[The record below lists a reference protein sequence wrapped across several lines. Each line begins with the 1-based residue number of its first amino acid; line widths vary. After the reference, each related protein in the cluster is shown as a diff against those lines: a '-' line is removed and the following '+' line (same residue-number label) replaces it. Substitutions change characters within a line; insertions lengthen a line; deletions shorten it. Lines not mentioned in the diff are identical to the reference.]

1 MRLGP
6 DRRTFLTGAAAA
18 ALPGM
23 AQAGPAPI
31 ELTTPAPAPEWARLQ
46 RELLDA
52 NAKAADAYFAKYFD
66 DRGYLQVFERWG
78 ANDGPDDAAEAVNDW
93 PYLHALGGPDRILE
107 LYRKAWEGNL
117 RQYAAARTRKIA
129 YARAGM
135 YHREFP
141 PMIDWQHTSEN
152 LSAFNLQGLSDP
164 HDKAFRG
171 RAKRYAG
178 FYTGEDPAAPN
189 YDPGRRLIRSLW
201 NGSRG
206 PLLRPTTPLDWAGEP
221 FDPAR
226 FHMEHGERTYAETL
240 AHYAEYT
247 ESVGDNPLNLHST
260 TLALNAYM
268 LDHEAKYRRWLLEYV
283 GAWAERAAANGGV
296 LPSNVG
302 LDGTI
307 GGAAGGRWWGGI
319 YGWGFSPVVPQ
330 TGEREHRNRVPR
342 SIVGFMNAYLLTGDD
357 AWLDVWRRQ
366 NAAINAHARTVDGRL
381 QTPRMYGKDGWYGWA
396 DGPYQLNT
404 LEIWWLSQKPA
415 DRAKA
420 PDHPW
425 VAFLEGRNPDYP
437 ASALRADLARVAE
450 RVERRKA
457 DTTTRDTRLAD
468 WTLDI
473 NPVSVTSLLHLMLG
487 AIHIARPPWSPTSP
501 SQGGAPLY
509 ARVRYFDP
517 ERRRAGVPPDVAAL
531 VETMDA
537 GSVTIR
543 LVNLSP
549 NAARTLVVQGGGYG
563 EHQIVAAV
571 ADGRETPVNARSLPV
586 RLAPGA
592 GGPITLK
599 MRRYANAP
607 RLAFPWEA

>member
-1 MRLGP
+1 VP
-6 DRRTFLTGAAAA
+6 DRRTFLAGAAAA
-18 ALPGM
+18 ALPGI
-23 AQAGPAPI
+23 AAAAPV
-31 ELTTPAPAPEWARLQ
+31 ELSTPTPAPEWARLQ

-52 NAKAADAYFAKYFD
+52 NAKAAEAYFAKYFD
-66 DRGYLQVFERWG
+66 DRGWLQVFERWG

-93 PYLHALGGPDRILE
+93 PYLHALGGSDRILE
-107 LYRKAWEGNL
+107 LYKTSWEGNL
-117 RQYAAARTRKIA
+117 RQYTAARTTQID

-141 PMIDWQHTSEN
+141 PMIDWQHISEN
-152 LSAFNLQGLSDP
+152 LTGFNLQGLSDP
-164 HDKAFRG
+164 NDKAFRA
-171 RAKRYAG
+171 RARRYAG
-178 FYTGEDPAAPN
+178 FYTGEDPKAPN
-189 YDPGRRLIRSLW
+189 YDRKRRIIRSMW

-206 PLLRPTTPLDWAGEP
+206 PLMRPTTPLDWAGEP
-221 FDPAR
+221 FDVSR
-226 FHMEHGERTYAETL
+226 FHLEHGERNYEETL

-268 LDHEAKYRRWLLEYV
+268 LDGEAKYRRWILEYV
-283 GAWAERAAANGGV
+283 GAWAERAAANGGI
-296 LPSNVG
+296 LPSNIG
-302 LDGTI
+302 LDGAI

-342 SIVGFMNAYLLTGDD
+342 SILGFMNAYLLTGDD
-357 AWLDVWRRQ
+357 AWLEVWRRQ
-366 NAAINAHARTVDGRL
+366 NAAISAQARTVDGKL

-396 DGPYQLNT
+396 NGPYQLNT

-437 ASALRADLARVAE
+437 TSALRADLARVAE
-450 RVERRKA
+450 RVEARKK
-457 DTTTRDTRLAD
+457 DTTTKDSRLAD

-501 SQGGAPLY
+501 SQGGSPLY

-517 ERRRAGVPPDVAAL
+517 ERKRAGVPPDVAAL
-531 VETMDA
+531 VEAMDA
-537 GSVTIR
+537 ETTTIR
-543 LVNLSP
+543 LANLSP
-549 NAARTLVVQGGGYG
+549 SQARTVVIQGGGYG
-563 EHQIVAAV
+563 EHQIVSAI
-571 ADGRETPVNARSLPV
+571 ADGRETPVDARSFTA

-592 GGPITLK
+592 GGRLILK
-599 MRRYANAP
+599 MRRYANQP
-607 RLAFPWEA
+607 RLAFPWTA